1 MPGAGRGH
9 GPQDKRKAIDGW
21 KPQHSRSPQ
30 LEHAGRRSSC
40 KSPKKRSPAQSP
52 ERTHT
57 PQDTNIST
65 TADTAKAAHFVI
77 RNANLSAVYHWL
89 EKLQDSEECESR
101 EERRQREFVPADA
114 NRSHADHAECSRSQR
129 VDRGHGQHAAR
140 GDEKISARRAGSGRP
155 EFRDSRGHGRTRTR
169 RDDSANSRDLKA
181 SEPKGIPRKL
191 SPVICQSAKGRTRR
205 WPRQNEKASPPPP
218 LPLNAVSDCSVRSSQ
233 YEESRSPDPP
243 SGSRPRSRSRSRS
256 RSGSVSKAS
265 GVHSNPPPRRQRTR
279 SPSQATKRAKQ
290 ETPNA
295 PATSRRVILSGNVAN
310 EEKGVTRAVAGDAR
324 VPPPPSPR
332 RQHEGPAH
340 KTSRRTDTELTRHSD
355 RRDEANRE
363 EWKWTGNKKARG
375 GWWDP
380 RTNTNCFYHPFE
392 YPWWKGNPQE

>member
-9 GPQDKRKAIDGW
+9 GPQEKGKARDGW
-21 KPQHSRSPQ
+21 KPQRGRSPQ

-40 KSPKKRSPAQSP
+40 KSPKKRSRAQSP
-52 ERTHT
+52 DHEHT
-57 PQDTNIST
+57 PQDKSIST
-65 TADTAKAAHFVI
+65 TVEDVKKAAHFVI
-77 RNANLSAVYHWL
+77 RNANLPAVYHWIHQHR
-89 EKLQDSEECESR
+89 KREEESKEGGRR
-101 EERRQREFVPADA
+101 EERRQRRTRSVLAGA
-114 NRSHADHAECSRSQR
+114 NRSHAGHAEYEGSRSQC
-129 VDRGHGQHAAR
+129 VDRGHGRHAAR
-140 GDEKISARRAGSGRP
+140 GDENTSAPRAGSGRP
-155 EFRDSRGHGRTRTR
+155 EFRDSRGHGRTR
-169 RDDSANSRDLKA
+169 RDYSANSRDLKA

-191 SPVICQSAKGRTRR
+191 SPVICQSAEGRTRR

-340 KTSRRTDTELTRHSD
+340 KTSSRTDTKLTRRND

-363 EWKWTGNKKARG
+363 ERTGNKKFYPARR

-380 RTNTNCFYHPFE
+380 REHKN
-392 YPWWKGNPQE
+392 